1 MNSFF
6 FFSSELIVNRI
17 LIFSIVVNEIFSLFR
32 KHGRDQEFLRGP
44 RISLVC
50 YTAVFSVVTQRSSPL
65 S

>member
-17 LIFSIVVNEIFSLFR
+17 LIFSIVINEIFSLFR

-44 RISLVC
+44 RIFLVC